1 MKIPGDEMAI
11 AKPASK
17 RVPIR
22 KIGTDFPID
31 QIDDQLLFENSDK
44 MRSIGEIINR
54 IADTDVPVLI
64 SGESGTGKELAA
76 NAIHAHSLRE
86 NKSMV
91 KVNCVALPGSLL
103 ESELFGYEKGAFTGA
118 YQSKPGRFEFA
129 NEGTIFLDEIGDM
142 FQPSQAKLLRVLQE
156 GEFSRLGGNREIKV
170 DVRVISATNC
180 NIEKMVAEGGF
191 REDLFHRLNVVRIHI
206 PPLRERKKEI
216 SGLVRYFMKKYS
228 REYDRKL
235 KKLTERG
242 LNLLLAYDW
251 PGNIRELENTIKEI
265 VVLEDEETVL
275 QSLIDSQDREKAFA
289 IDRRIYDGDLSLKE
303 IGKMAALDAEKKI
316 IKRVLDQTRWNRS
329 QAAEILKV
337 SYKTLLYKIK
347 ESGLDRRV

>member
-1 MKIPGDEMAI
+1 MAI
-11 AKPASK
+11 VKPASK

-22 KIGTDFPID
+22 KIGKDLPIGR
-31 QIDDQLLFENSDK
+31 IDNQLLFKNSDK
-44 MRSIGEIINR
+44 MRFIGEIINR

-64 SGESGTGKELAA
+64 SGESGTGKELVA
-76 NAIHAHSLRE
+76 NAIHAHSLRK
-86 NKSMV
+86 NKPMV

-118 YQSKPGRFEFA
+118 YQSKPGRFELA
-129 NEGTIFLDEIGDM
+129 GEGTIFLDEIGDM

-156 GEFSRLGGNREIKV
+156 GEFFRLGGNREIKV
-170 DVRVISATNC
+170 DVRVISATNR
-180 NIEKMVAEGGF
+180 NIEEMVAEGGF
-191 REDLFHRLNVVRIHI
+191 REDLFHRLNVVRIHV

-216 SGLVRYFMKKYS
+216 SDLAGYFMKKYS

-242 LNLLLAYDW
+242 LNLLLDYNW
-251 PGNIRELENTIKEI
+251 PGNIRELESAIKKI

-275 QSLIDSQDREKAFA
+275 QGLIDGQDREKAFVNNGH
-289 IDRRIYDGDLSLKE
+289 IYDGDLSLKE

-316 IKRVLDQTRWNRS
+316 IKRVLDQTHWNRS

-347 ESGLDRRV
+347 ESGLDKRV

>member
-1 MKIPGDEMAI
+1 MAI
-11 AKPASK
+11 AKPAGK

-22 KIGTDFPID
+22 KTGPDFPID
-31 QIDDQLLFENSDK
+31 QIDDQLLFKNSDK

-64 SGESGTGKELAA
+64 SGESGTGKELVA
-76 NAIHAHSLRE
+76 NAIHAHSLRK

-91 KVNCVALPGSLL
+91 KVNCAALPGSLL
-103 ESELFGYEKGAFTGA
+103 ESELLGYEKGAFTGA

-142 FQPSQAKLLRVLQE
+142 FQPSQAKLLRVLQG
-156 GEFSRLGGNREIKV
+156 GEFFRLGGNREIKV
-170 DVRVISATNC
+170 DVRLISATNR
-180 NIEKMVAEGGF
+180 NIEEMVTEGGF
-191 REDLFHRLNVVRIHI
+191 REDLFHRLNVVRIHV

-216 SGLVRYFMKKYS
+216 PGLVRYFMKKYS

-242 LNLLLAYDW
+242 LNLLLDYNW
-251 PGNIRELENTIKEI
+251 PGNIRELESAIKKI
-265 VVLEDEETVL
+265 VVLEDEEAVL
-275 QSLIDSQDREKAFA
+275 QSLIDSQNREKAFA
-289 IDRRIYDGDLSLKE
+289 VDRHIYDGDLSLKE
-303 IGKMAALDAEKKI
+303 IGKMAALDAERKI
-316 IKRVLDQTRWNRS
+316 IKRVLDQTHWNRS